1 MGFEIRETCPLKTN
15 GLLAR
20 PGNNRRGHEIDTRG
34 DLHTGHEAW
43 AWGGLVGESGI
54 DDGDEGAVQEE
65 DGVHRGIRV
74 LQMRGGGMVTY
85 Q

>member
-1 MGFEIRETCPLKTN
+1 LSAKNKWPAGTPRPQRE
-15 GLLAR
+15 
-20 PGNNRRGHEIDTRG
+20 RGHEIDTRG